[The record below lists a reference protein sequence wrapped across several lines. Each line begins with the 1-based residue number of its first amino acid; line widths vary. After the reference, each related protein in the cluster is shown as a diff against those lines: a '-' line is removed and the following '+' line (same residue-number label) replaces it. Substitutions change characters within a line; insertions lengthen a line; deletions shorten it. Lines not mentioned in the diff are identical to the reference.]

1 MKSVRLVL
9 ILMLCALPSAC
20 ASGSAGAPSAT
31 AVPPRPAVLDELPR
45 GENKLPLIN
54 VYLTDASTVAEMD
67 IETYVCGVLAGEMP
81 SDWPLEALKAQA
93 VLARTFVLKF
103 VSEKSSRYGGA
114 DISTDITEAQ
124 AYDAEAV
131 NETIR
136 QAVNETRGQVLLTS
150 SGELPYAWFHAHSG
164 GTTALAREALG
175 WNKPEPAY
183 TQVMDGLDSKDAP
196 AEAIAWEA
204 NFAIADFLR
213 ACGAAG
219 VPCETARSVT
229 IGEKGPSGRAV
240 TLLVDGVSVP
250 APELRI
256 ALGSTVMRSTL
267 LDEVRVTDGNIFI
280 AGRGYGHGV
289 GMSQWGAYALA
300 QDGMSGQDIAAYY
313 FKGLSVATLW

>member
-1 MKSVRLVL
+1 
-9 ILMLCALPSAC
+9 MLCALSSAC

-31 AVPPRPAVLDELPR
+31 AVPPRPAVLDELPLD
-45 GENKLPLIN
+45 ENKLPLIN

-81 SDWPLEALKAQA
+81 SDWPLEALKSQA
-93 VLARTFVLKF
+93 ILARTFVLKF

-204 NFAIADFLR
+204 NFTIADFLR
-213 ACGAAG
+213 ACRATG

-267 LDEVRVTDGNIFI
+267 LDEVRVTDGNVFI

-300 QDGMSGQDIAAYY
+300 QDGMSGEDIAAYY

>member
-1 MKSVRLVL
+1 MKSARLALIFVL
-9 ILMLCALPSAC
+9 CSLLSAC

-31 AVPPRPAVLDELPR
+31 TAPPHPAVLDELPR

-54 VYLTDASTVAEMD
+54 VYLTDASAVAEMD
-67 IETYVCGVLAGEMP
+67 VEAYVCGVLAGEMP

-93 VLARTFVLKF
+93 ILARTFVLKF
-103 VSEKSSRYGGA
+103 VSAKSSRYEGA

-124 AYDAEAV
+124 AYDTEAI

-183 TQVMDGLDSKDAP
+183 TQVMDSLDSKDAP

-204 NFAIADFLR
+204 SFAAADFLR
-213 ACGAAG
+213 ACRAAG

-267 LDEVRVTDGNIFI
+267 LDEVRVTDGNVFI

>member
-20 ASGSAGAPSAT
+20 ASSSAGAPFAT

-54 VYLTDASTVAEMD
+54 VYLTDASAVAEMD

-124 AYDAEAV
+124 AYDADAV

-164 GTTALAREALG
+164 GTTALAERLSAGTSRSPPTRRSWTVLTARTHLPKLSLG
-175 WNKPEPAY
+175 KQTSLSPIFSVPVEPQGFPAKPHAPSRSANK
-183 TQVMDGLDSKDAP
+183 AP
-196 AEAIAWEA
+196 AV
-204 NFAIADFLR
+204 
-213 ACGAAG
+213 
-219 VPCETARSVT
+219 VP
-229 IGEKGPSGRAV
+229 
-240 TLLVDGVSVP
+240 
-250 APELRI
+250 
-256 ALGSTVMRSTL
+256 
-267 LDEVRVTDGNIFI
+267 
-280 AGRGYGHGV
+280 
-289 GMSQWGAYALA
+289 
-300 QDGMSGQDIAAYY
+300 
-313 FKGLSVATLW
+313 

>member
-1 MKSVRLVL
+1 MKSARLALIFVL
-9 ILMLCALPSAC
+9 CSLLSAC
-20 ASGSAGAPSAT
+20 ASGSAGAPSVTT
-31 AVPPRPAVLDELPR
+31 APPHPAVLDELPR

-67 IETYVCGVLAGEMP
+67 VETYVCGVLAGEMP

-93 VLARTFVLKF
+93 ILARTFVLKF
-103 VSEKSSRYGGA
+103 VSAKSSRYEGA
-114 DISTDITEAQ
+114 DISTDISEAQ
-124 AYDAEAV
+124 AYDTEAV

-183 TQVMDGLDSKDAP
+183 TQVMDSLDSKDAP

-204 NFAIADFLR
+204 NFAITDFLR
-213 ACGAAG
+213 ACRAAG

-267 LDEVRVTDGNIFI
+267 LDEVRVTDGNVFI

>member
-1 MKSVRLVL
+1 
-9 ILMLCALPSAC
+9 MLCALSSAC

-31 AVPPRPAVLDELPR
+31 AVPPRPAVLDELPLD
-45 GENKLPLIN
+45 ENKLPLIN

-81 SDWPLEALKAQA
+81 SDWPLEALKSQA
-93 VLARTFVLKF
+93 ILARTFVLKF

-204 NFAIADFLR
+204 NFTIADFLR
-213 ACGAAG
+213 ACRATG

-267 LDEVRVTDGNIFI
+267 LDEVRVTDGNIFM

-300 QDGMSGQDIAAYY
+300 QDGMSGEDIAAYY

>member
-1 MKSVRLVL
+1 MPIFESAGLWITIGIVVLVL
-9 ILMLCALPSAC
+9 LILVLLCWKR
-20 ASGSAGAPSAT
+20 
-31 AVPPRPAVLDELPR
+31 VPADKAMVITGLKKRVLVGR
-45 GENKLPLIN
+45 GGVQVPFL
-54 VYLTDASTVAEMD
+54 
-67 IETYVCGVLAGEMP
+67 ETSC
-81 SDWPLEALKAQA
+81 SISLES
-93 VLARTFVLKF
+93 
-103 VSEKSSRYGGA
+103 VSMT
-114 DISTDITEAQ
+114 TDITEAQ
-124 AYDAEAV
+124 AYDTEAI

-183 TQVMDGLDSKDAP
+183 TQVMDSLDSKDAP

-204 NFAIADFLR
+204 SFAAADFLR
-213 ACGAAG
+213 ACRAAG

-267 LDEVRVTDGNIFI
+267 LDEVRVTDGNVFI

>member
-9 ILMLCALPSAC
+9 ILMLCALSSAC

-31 AVPPRPAVLDELPR
+31 AVPPRPAVLDELPLD
-45 GENKLPLIN
+45 ENKLPLIN

-81 SDWPLEALKAQA
+81 SDWPLEALKSQA
-93 VLARTFVLKF
+93 ILARTFVLKF

-204 NFAIADFLR
+204 NFTIADFLR
-213 ACGAAG
+213 ACRATG

-267 LDEVRVTDGNIFI
+267 LDEVRVTDGNIFM

-300 QDGMSGQDIAAYY
+300 QDGMSGEDIAAYY

>member
-20 ASGSAGAPSAT
+20 ASGSAGVPSAT

-219 VPCETARSVT
+219 VPCETAHSVT

-267 LDEVRVTDGNIFI
+267 LDEVRVTDGNVFI

>member
-20 ASGSAGAPSAT
+20 ASGSAGVPSAT

-183 TQVMDGLDSKDAP
+183 TQVVDGLDSKDAP
-196 AEAIAWEA
+196 AEAIAWKA
-204 NFAIADFLR
+204 NFTIADFLR
-213 ACGAAG
+213 ACRAAG

-267 LDEVRVTDGNIFI
+267 LDVVRVADGNVFI

-300 QDGMSGQDIAAYY
+300 QDGMSGEDIAAYY

>member
-9 ILMLCALPSAC
+9 ILMLCVLPSAC
-20 ASGSAGAPSAT
+20 ASGSAGMPSAT

-93 VLARTFVLKF
+93 ILARTFVLKF

-175 WNKPEPAY
+175 WSKPEPAY
-183 TQVMDGLDSKDAP
+183 TQVVDGLDSKDAP

-213 ACGAAG
+213 ACRAAG

-267 LDEVRVTDGNIFI
+267 LDVVRVTDGNIFI

-300 QDGMSGQDIAAYY
+300 QDGMSGEDIAAYY

>member
-229 IGEKGPSGRAV
+229 IGQKIR
-240 TLLVDGVSVP
+240 
-250 APELRI
+250 
-256 ALGSTVMRSTL
+256 
-267 LDEVRVTDGNIFI
+267 
-280 AGRGYGHGV
+280 
-289 GMSQWGAYALA
+289 
-300 QDGMSGQDIAAYY
+300 
-313 FKGLSVATLW
+313 

>member
-150 SGELPYAWFHAHSG
+150 SGELPYAWFHAHSS

-256 ALGSTVMRSTL
+256 ELGSTVMRSTL

>member
-1 MKSVRLVL
+1 MKSVRFALIFVL
-9 ILMLCALPSAC
+9 CSLLSAC

-31 AVPPRPAVLDELPR
+31 TVPPHPAVLDELPR

-93 VLARTFVLKF
+93 ILVRTFVLKF
-103 VSEKSSRYGGA
+103 VSAKSSRYEGA

-124 AYDAEAV
+124 AYDTEAI

-183 TQVMDGLDSKDAP
+183 TQVMDSLDSKDAP

-204 NFAIADFLR
+204 SFAAADFLR
-213 ACGAAG
+213 ACRAAG

-267 LDEVRVTDGNIFI
+267 LDEVRVTDGNVFI